1 MNRVKPFYSFGIIF
15 KNEIRCLE
23 RCLKSLQPLRDA
35 VPCELVMADTGSG
48 DGSREAAE
56 KYADILFDFPWVD
69 DFAVARNAVMDRCS
83 GVWYFSIDADE
94 WMDENCQELVDFYR
108 ARKTNFPYNFGG
120 VQIRNYMSQNGESA
134 ERYSDFFGVRMM
146 RLSTGIR
153 YVGCIHEHWLN
164 EEGGRSLSAM
174 TFGRTLLHHDGY
186 LYETK
191 AQERAKY
198 ERNIALLKKKLEE
211 DPDDL
216 QTLLECID
224 SSKTYDAEAS
234 IDYVKRSIEGVN
246 QKRFAWERFG
256 PIVFRNAVC
265 VATLQ
270 NLPEIE
276 QWIAE
281 ALERFPESIFTRVDV
296 NYYAFAYYWTQKDY
310 PAALRYGEAYLKGE
324 DDYRNDRFDT
334 SERMRGVLDNVAPYW
349 KGKVVS
355 MMPFAYLR
363 CGEPEK
369 AYSMLQKLKAE
380 DIGNNLQI
388 GLCVQTLLELHRKSL
403 LDTPSLMAGL
413 WEQIALPD
421 PESQEA
427 KNRRASLLKDSAQSF
442 TPQYMENETRED
454 GFRRHSCTIFT
465 SLEGKCSLGDV
476 AAILVETDTEK
487 LEKRLLTL
495 KKFDELPMP
504 VFVHAL
510 EHKVRFPLPDK
521 PLKIEEMDALAAR
534 LAEDKE
540 RLFRLAC
547 QAGNTGDLQSLAW
560 RRGLVLA
567 AVKEFDWKDEAADRT
582 QGMVLA
588 RAFAQVERAFLP
600 VCYTPELLS
609 GSGPLL
615 LPSLHRFGFY
625 CTQAFDA
632 LDAGDRLGY
641 VRLLREGLEVCEGVK
656 DMVEFLLDH
665 TPELQEKPEP
675 SAELKALADQ
685 IRAVLTNFSPDDPAV
700 AALKQSEA
708 YQKVAYL
715 IEGIEASVIGGLKQ

>member
-1 MNRVKPFYSFGIIF
+1 MKTSKPFYSFGIIF

-23 RCLKSLQPLRDA
+23 RCLKSLRPLRDA
-35 VPCELVMADTGSG
+35 VPCEVVMADTGSS
-48 DGSREAAE
+48 DGSREVAE
-56 KYADILFDFPWVD
+56 KYADVLIDFPWID
-69 DFAVARNAVMDRCS
+69 DFAAARNAVMDRCS

-164 EEGGRSLSAM
+164 EEGGRSLDAM
-174 TFGRTLLHHDGY
+174 TFARTLLYHDGY

-198 ERNIALLKKKLEE
+198 ERNIALLNKKLAE

-224 SSKTYDAEAS
+224 TCKTYNAEAS
-234 IDYVKRSIEGVN
+234 IGYVKRSIEGVD
-246 QKRFAWERFG
+246 QRRFAWERFG

-276 QWIAE
+276 QWIDE
-281 ALERFPESIFTRVDV
+281 ALARFPDSIFTRVDV
-296 NYYAFAYYWTQKDY
+296 NYYAFAYSWTQKDY
-310 PAALRYGEAYLKGE
+310 SAALRYGEAYLKGIE
-324 DDYRNDRFDT
+324 DYLAGRFDR
-334 SERMRGVLDNVAPYW
+334 SETMRGVLDNVAPYW

-363 CGEPEK
+363 CGQPEK

-388 GLCVQTLLELHRKSL
+388 GLCVQTLLELHRKSS
-403 LDTPSLMAGL
+403 LDTPSLMARL
-413 WEQIALPD
+413 WDQVAWPD
-421 PESQEA
+421 PESKQA
-427 KNRRASLLKDSAQSF
+427 RDRRTSLLHDSAVSF
-442 TPQYMENETRED
+442 TSRYMAEEREEE
-454 GFRRHSCTIFT
+454 GFLRHSCTIFT

-476 AAILVETDTEK
+476 AAILAENDTEK
-487 LEKRLLTL
+487 LEKRLLKL
-495 KKFDELPMP
+495 EKLDELPIP
-504 VFVHAL
+504 ALVHAL
-510 EHKVRFPLPDK
+510 KHGVSFPLPDR
-521 PLKIEEMDALAAR
+521 PLKLEEMDTLAAR

-540 RLFRLAC
+540 SLFRLAC

-567 AVKEFDWKDEAADRT
+567 AVKEFGWKDEAADRM
-582 QGMVLA
+582 QGMALA

-600 VCYTPELLS
+600 ACYTPELLG

-625 CTQAFDA
+625 CARAFDA
-632 LDAGDRLGY
+632 LDSGDTAGY

-656 DMVEFLLDH
+656 SMVEFLLDH
-665 TPELQEKPEP
+665 TPELQAPPEP
-675 SAELKALADQ
+675 SEELKTLADQ
-685 IRAVLTNFSPDDPAV
+685 IRTVLAGFSPDDPAV
-700 AALKQSEA
+700 VALKGSEA

-715 IEGIEASVIGGLKQ
+715 IEGMAVPVVGGIPS